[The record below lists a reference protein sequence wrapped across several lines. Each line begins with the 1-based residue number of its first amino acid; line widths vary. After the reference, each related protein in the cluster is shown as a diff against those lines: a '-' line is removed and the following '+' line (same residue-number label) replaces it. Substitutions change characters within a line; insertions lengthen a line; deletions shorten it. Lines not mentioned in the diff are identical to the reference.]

1 MKPLVFVD
9 RRLPGEAQHNL
20 EEHCNII
27 TWKPDEIRNE
37 QALLS
42 YLSEAEGYLT
52 SGSMMVNEQLL
63 SAAPKLKVI
72 SSMSVGYNHYDIA
85 AMKARN
91 VIGTHT
97 PYILD
102 DTVADLIVGLM
113 LSCSRRIAELDR
125 YIRNGNWR
133 GNEGRKLFGL
143 DVHHRKLGIIGMGRI
158 GEAVA
163 KRALYGFDMEVSY
176 YTRTRK
182 PELEQKMDV
191 TYKAMDELLATSDFV
206 VLLTPL
212 TPATKGLIG
221 AEQFSI
227 MQQHAIFINA
237 SRGATIDEQALIA
250 ALEDGTIAGAGLDVF
265 MEEPLPQNH
274 PFMRLDQ
281 VVMTPHIGSATEAT
295 REQMANLAVRN
306 LVNGLQ
312 GSADVHIVPELRQ

>member
-9 RRLPGEAQHNL
+9 RRLPNKAQRYL
-20 EEHCNII
+20 EEHCEIL
-27 TWKPDEIRNE
+27 TWRPDETRNE
-37 QALLS
+37 AALRG
-42 YLSEAEGYLT
+42 YLSNVEGYLT
-52 SGSMMVNEQLL
+52 SGSMKVNEQLL
-63 SAAPKLKVI
+63 ESAPKLKVI
-72 SSMSVGYNHYDIA
+72 SSMSVGYNHYDLE

-91 VIGTHT
+91 IIGTHT
-97 PYILD
+97 PYVLD
-102 DTVADLIVGLM
+102 DSVADLVIGLM

-163 KRALYGFDMEVSY
+163 KRARYGFDMEVSY

-182 PELEQKMDV
+182 TEVEQRLGV
-191 TYKAMDELLATSDFV
+191 TYQQLEELLATSDFV

-221 AEQFSI
+221 AKQFSL

-237 SRGATIDEQALIA
+237 SRGATIDEEALIA
-250 ALEDGTIAGAGLDVF
+250 ALQNRVIAGAGLDVF
-265 MEEPLPQNH
+265 LEEPLPQDH
-274 PFMRLDQ
+274 PFLKLEQ
-281 VVMTPHIGSATEAT
+281 VVMTPHIASATEAT
-295 REQMANLAVRN
+295 REEMALLAVRN
-306 LVNGLQ
+306 LVNGLL
-312 GSADVHIVPELRQ
+312 GSDDIHIVPELRQ

>member
-9 RRLPGEAQHNL
+9 RRLPNKAQRYL
-20 EEHCNII
+20 EEHCEIL
-27 TWKPDEIRNE
+27 TWRPDETRNE
-37 QALLS
+37 AALRG
-42 YLSEAEGYLT
+42 YLSNVEGYLT
-52 SGSMMVNEQLL
+52 SGSMKVNEQLL
-63 SAAPKLKVI
+63 ESAPKLKVI
-72 SSMSVGYNHYDIA
+72 SSMSVGYNHYDLE

-91 VIGTHT
+91 IIGTHT
-97 PYILD
+97 PYVLD
-102 DTVADLIVGLM
+102 DSVADLVIGLM

-163 KRALYGFDMEVSY
+163 KRARYGFDMEVSY

-182 PELEQKMDV
+182 TEVEQRLGV
-191 TYKAMDELLATSDFV
+191 TYQQLEELLATSDFV

-221 AEQFSI
+221 AKEFSL

-237 SRGATIDEQALIA
+237 SRGATIDEEALIA
-250 ALEDGTIAGAGLDVF
+250 ALQNRVIAGAGLDVF
-265 MEEPLPQNH
+265 LEEPLPQDH
-274 PFMRLDQ
+274 PFLKLEQ
-281 VVMTPHIGSATEAT
+281 VVMTPHIASATEAT
-295 REQMANLAVRN
+295 REEMALLAVRN
-306 LVNGLQ
+306 LVNGLL
-312 GSADVHIVPELRQ
+312 GSDDIHIVPELRQ

>member
-9 RRLPGEAQHNL
+9 RRLPNKAQRYL
-20 EEHCNII
+20 EEHCEIL
-27 TWKPDEIRNE
+27 TWRPDETRNE
-37 QALLS
+37 AALRG
-42 YLSEAEGYLT
+42 YLSNVEGYLT
-52 SGSMMVNEQLL
+52 SGSMKVNEQLL
-63 SAAPKLKVI
+63 AAAPKLKVI
-72 SSMSVGYNHYDIA
+72 SSMSVGYNHYDLE

-91 VIGTHT
+91 IIGTHT
-97 PYILD
+97 PYVLD
-102 DTVADLIVGLM
+102 DSVADLVMGLM

-163 KRALYGFDMEVSY
+163 KRARYGFDMEVSY

-182 PELEQKMDV
+182 TEVEQRLGV
-191 TYKAMDELLATSDFV
+191 TYQQLEELLATSDFV

-221 AEQFSI
+221 AKQFSL

-237 SRGATIDEQALIA
+237 SRGATIDEEALIA
-250 ALEDGTIAGAGLDVF
+250 ALQNRVIAGAGLDVIL
-265 MEEPLPQNH
+265 EEPLPQDH
-274 PFMRLDQ
+274 PFLKLEQ
-281 VVMTPHIGSATEAT
+281 VVMTPHIASATEAT
-295 REQMANLAVRN
+295 REEMALLAVRN
-306 LVNGLQ
+306 LVNGLL
-312 GSADVHIVPELRQ
+312 GSDDIHIVPELRQ

>member
-9 RRLPGEAQHNL
+9 RRLPNKAQRYL
-20 EEHCNII
+20 EEHCEIL
-27 TWKPDEIRNE
+27 TWRPDETRNE
-37 QALLS
+37 AALRG
-42 YLSEAEGYLT
+42 YLSNVEGYLT
-52 SGSMMVNEQLL
+52 SGSMKVNQQLL
-63 SAAPKLKVI
+63 AAAPKLKVI
-72 SSMSVGYNHYDIA
+72 SSMSVGYNHYDLE

-91 VIGTHT
+91 IIGTHT
-97 PYILD
+97 PYVLD
-102 DTVADLIVGLM
+102 DSVADLVMGLM

-163 KRALYGFDMEVSY
+163 KRARYGFDMEVSY

-182 PELEQKMDV
+182 TEVEQKLGV
-191 TYKAMDELLATSDFV
+191 TYQKLEELLATSDFV

-221 AEQFSI
+221 AKQFSL

-237 SRGATIDEQALIA
+237 SRGATIDEEALIA
-250 ALEDGTIAGAGLDVF
+250 ALQNRVIAGAGLDVIL
-265 MEEPLPQNH
+265 EEPLPQDH
-274 PFMRLDQ
+274 PFLKLEQ
-281 VVMTPHIGSATEAT
+281 VVMTPHIASATEAT
-295 REQMANLAVRN
+295 REEMALLAVRN
-306 LVNGLQ
+306 LVNGLL
-312 GSADVHIVPELRQ
+312 GSDDIHIVPELRQ

>member
-9 RRLPGEAQHNL
+9 RRLPNKAQRYL
-20 EEHCNII
+20 EEHCEIL
-27 TWKPDEIRNE
+27 TWRPDETRNE
-37 QALLS
+37 AALRG
-42 YLSEAEGYLT
+42 YLSNVEGYLT
-52 SGSMMVNEQLL
+52 SGSMKVNEQLL
-63 SAAPKLKVI
+63 AAAPKLKVI
-72 SSMSVGYNHYDIA
+72 SSMSVGYNHYDLE

-91 VIGTHT
+91 IIGTHT
-97 PYILD
+97 PYVLD
-102 DTVADLIVGLM
+102 DSVADLVMGLM

-163 KRALYGFDMEVSY
+163 KRARYGFDMEVSY

-182 PELEQKMDV
+182 TEVEQKLGV
-191 TYKAMDELLATSDFV
+191 TYQKLEELLATSDFV

-221 AEQFSI
+221 AKEFSL

-237 SRGATIDEQALIA
+237 SRGATIDEEALIA
-250 ALEDGTIAGAGLDVF
+250 ALQNRVIAGAGLDVF
-265 MEEPLPQNH
+265 LEEPLPQDH
-274 PFMRLDQ
+274 PFLKLEQ
-281 VVMTPHIGSATEAT
+281 VVMTPHIASATEAT
-295 REQMANLAVRN
+295 REEMALLAVRN
-306 LVNGLQ
+306 LVNGLL
-312 GSADVHIVPELRQ
+312 GSDDIHIVPELRQ

>member
-9 RRLPGEAQHNL
+9 RRLPNKAQRYL
-20 EEHCNII
+20 EEHCEIL
-27 TWKPDEIRNE
+27 TWRADETRNE
-37 QALLS
+37 AALRG
-42 YLSEAEGYLT
+42 YLSNVEGYLT
-52 SGSMMVNEQLL
+52 SGSMKVNEQLL
-63 SAAPKLKVI
+63 AAAPKLKVI
-72 SSMSVGYNHYDIA
+72 SSMSVGYNHYDLE

-91 VIGTHT
+91 IIGTHT
-97 PYILD
+97 PYVLD
-102 DTVADLIVGLM
+102 DSVADLVMGLM

-163 KRALYGFDMEVSY
+163 KRARYGFDMEVSY

-182 PELEQKMDV
+182 TEVEQKLGV
-191 TYKAMDELLATSDFV
+191 TYQKLEELLATSDFV

-221 AEQFSI
+221 AKEFSL

-237 SRGATIDEQALIA
+237 SRGATIDEEALIA
-250 ALEDGTIAGAGLDVF
+250 ALQNRVIAGAGLDVIL
-265 MEEPLPQNH
+265 EEPLPQDH
-274 PFMRLDQ
+274 PFLKLEQ
-281 VVMTPHIGSATEAT
+281 VVMTPHIASATEAT
-295 REQMANLAVRN
+295 REEMALLAVRN
-306 LVNGLQ
+306 LVNGLL
-312 GSADVHIVPELRQ
+312 GSDDIHIVPELRQ